1 MTGGGEDDTDSPD
14 YGFNHDK
21 PVLNCDTFG
30 CGQKPV
36 DESGRCR
43 VCREAYKNGFCEGH
57 KKALYEAVRGRQEIE
72 EKLEEIKED
81 VKKLEKQLEDS
92 NGEMREMV
100 LAKVLNEYQMALDV
114 LYWVLGEVDD
124 L

>member
-57 KKALYEAVRGRQEIE
+57 KKALYEAVRGRQEIQ
-72 EKLEEIKED
+72 EKKEEIRDYMSRLVASLQDDNDDFGHMSVGE
-81 VKKLEKQLEDS
+81 KKARIEELQWVVDE
-92 NGEMREMV
+92 
-100 LAKVLNEYQMALDV
+100 
-114 LYWVLGEVDD
+114 VLGEVDD